1 MKNKI
6 TKLGM
11 IVIFILTTIS
21 SSIAFSG
28 NDSSG
33 NTIRFATGYITM
45 NSTGS
50 TENIH
55 SFGDSI
61 SRIITDD
68 NFKGWLS
75 QLDYNFFAPAQVNL
89 HLPLNNTYFNY
100 TPQFDWSNTTDI
112 EQFAISYIFEAWNDS
127 ATTNI
132 NFVNNTITET
142 ANTTSTTPTIN
153 GEGAFYWRIIANDS
167 SKNSTASE
175 LRIINIDLTLPTAF
189 NLTSPADG
197 TSSTDTTPTL
207 EWDSSIDT
215 NLDNYTI
222 EISGLADFSVINQTE
237 VIETNSLSNWS
248 SPLTTATT
256 YYWRVSAVD
265 KANNQRLSDN
275 NLSFTVTASETVTV
289 TVPIGESSAGGGT
302 KPFTLNIL
310 APEGVTIYKDDTVI
324 IPLLIINPSGVAFRG
339 INLKLDSTEPGI
351 SLALDRNYIP
361 EISPRG
367 QEKLQLTITTK
378 DLSTGTY
385 GLTIGASI
393 VSPTFSD
400 IFRIFANLIEKDS
413 AAKEDVSDRIEFA
426 KQLFNGNPECL
437 DLSEYISEAETALQ
451 NDQRDKALS
460 LAENAAEACNKLIE
474 QRGSFEP
481 LTTQAVFLD
490 KIKIQL
496 ESQTFIIIASQV
508 LALIILIV
516 TILYFKKRK
525 KSKHKQKKNSF

>member
-112 EQFAISYIFEAWNDS
+112 EQFAISYIFEAWNNS

-132 NFVNNTITET
+132 NFVNNT
-142 ANTTSTTPTIN
+142 
-153 GEGAFYWRIIANDS
+153 

-265 KANNQRLSDN
+265 KANNQKLSDN
-275 NLSFTVTASETVTV
+275 NLSFTATASETVTV

-413 AAKEDVSDRIEFA
+413 AAKEAVSDRIEFA
-426 KQLFNGNPECL
+426 KQLFNGNP
-437 DLSEYISEAETALQ
+437 
-451 NDQRDKALS
+451 
-460 LAENAAEACNKLIE
+460 
-474 QRGSFEP
+474 
-481 LTTQAVFLD
+481 
-490 KIKIQL
+490 
-496 ESQTFIIIASQV
+496 
-508 LALIILIV
+508 
-516 TILYFKKRK
+516 
-525 KSKHKQKKNSF
+525 